1 MKLEKVNRGKLS
13 QEFCDAGIDA
23 NSIRVSAINNN
34 NLIGAEIEFIG
45 DIDMDLVQS
54 IIDAHDPTPLLKP
67 PTLDEQLAEKDAQI
81 LKLKEEQFMTQQM
94 TLANSSNQQE
104 LIELLMDMGVI

>member
-1 MKLEKVNRGKLS
+1 MFYCVVKNTTL
-13 QEFCDAGIDA
+13 
-23 NSIRVSAINNN
+23 
-34 NLIGAEIEFIG
+34 
-45 DIDMDLVQS
+45 
-54 IIDAHDPTPLLKP
+54 IIDGSTNTNEIMLQNASQAGFRESEVEILTEEEYQRRKASEPQPEPKQ
-67 PTLDEQLAEKDAQI
+67 TLEEQLAEKDSQI